1 MSEQNKI
8 WLVSHGEYSDYS
20 VVCAF
25 STEEKAKAFAK
36 VMNGQEEVGDYMVE
50 ELELDEVLEYPP
62 GMSPFTVHY
71 FEKNISGIPDWR
83 AFVIRRAKDEQDVV
97 RKPEEYLKGMY
108 GVTAVF
114 YCLARNKEHAIK
126 IGQERLQKHT
136 AQAAVDRGEI

>member
-1 MSEQNKI
+1 
-8 WLVSHGEYSDYS
+8 VSHGEYSDYG
-20 VVCAF
+20 VDCAF
-25 STEEKAKAFAK
+25 STEEKARAFAK
-36 VMNGQEEVGDYMVE
+36 VMNGQEEFGDYVVE

-71 FEKNISGIPDWR
+71 FEKSPFSIPDWR

-97 RKPEEYLKGMY
+97 RKPEEDNWRGMY